1 MRHFDPDDP
10 IWTEDED
17 RAAARH
23 ESLEDWQDE
32 QDAEDDGYTHV
43 MVTGLVRDEGTIVVF
58 STAEGHTLAVPHNVA
73 PILVA
78 ALEAEGEVPVAV
90 EAWSVL

>member
-10 IWTEDED
+10 IWTENED
-17 RAAARH
+17 RAAAYQ
-23 ESLEDWQDE
+23 ESLEDWQAEEDATDDE
-32 QDAEDDGYTHV
+32 YTYV
-43 MVTGLVRDEGTIVVF
+43 TVTGLVRDEGTIVVF

-73 PILVA
+73 PILIA
-78 ALEAEGEVPVAV
+78 ALQAEGEVPVAV